1 MFALITGL
9 YRAFEQGATMS
20 VIADRHANDPVA
32 MADGIRT
39 FLFPGE
45 ALSPREHLSV
55 GETVTDP
62 VTFTPAEEVEELVAA

>member
-9 YRAFEQGATMS
+9 YRAFEQGAALS

-32 MADGIRT
+32 MVDGIRT

-45 ALSPREHLSV
+45 ALSPRENLFL
-55 GETVTDP
+55 GETAADTVAL
-62 VTFTPAEEVEELVAA
+62 TPAVEVEELVAA